1 MRATPRRV
9 KRSAV
14 SGRAPRPL
22 RSSHRPPIPRLERW
36 ARRGDDSHPPA
47 RKRSRSTAASSPTLT
62 RPSRRADIVRMA
74 VRLLQGPFTVDDY
87 QRLAELGV
95 LREHDRVELI
105 AGQVVAMTPIGDRHA
120 SCVRRL
126 NRLLSRAL
134 LDVAIIDVQDPVV
147 LSEHDAPQPD
157 VALLKARADA
167 YLQHPRSADT
177 LLVIEV
183 AETSLAY
190 DREVKIP
197 LYARSD
203 IPEVWLVDL
212 PADHI
217 DVYRNP
223 SGGTY
228 ADTRSTS
235 RGDTLT
241 PLRFPHVTLRV
252 DDILG

>member
-1 MRATPRRV
+1 M
-9 KRSAV
+9 
-14 SGRAPRPL
+14 
-22 RSSHRPPIPRLERW
+22 
-36 ARRGDDSHPPA
+36 
-47 RKRSRSTAASSPTLT
+47 AA
-62 RPSRRADIVRMA
+62 
-74 VRLLQGPFTVDDY
+74 RLLQGPFTVDDY

-157 VALLKARADA
+157 VVLLKARADA

>member
-1 MRATPRRV
+1 
-9 KRSAV
+9 
-14 SGRAPRPL
+14 PRPTWAL
-22 RSSHRPPIPRLERW
+22 PRP
-36 ARRGDDSHPPA
+36 G
-47 RKRSRSTAASSPTLT
+47 
-62 RPSRRADIVRMA
+62 ADWN
-74 VRLLQGPFTVDDY
+74 L
-87 QRLAELGV
+87 
-95 LREHDRVELI
+95 H
-105 AGQVVAMTPIGDRHA
+105 
-120 SCVRRL
+120 S
-126 NRLLSRAL
+126 
-134 LDVAIIDVQDPVV
+134 
-147 LSEHDAPQPD
+147 
-157 VALLKARADA
+157 
-167 YLQHPRSADT
+167 PRSVDT

-228 ADTRSTS
+228 ADTRSPS

-241 PLRFPHVTLRV
+241 LLRFPHVTLRV